1 VSQNEKD
8 MMNNTK
14 NYVMRHRL
22 NREISFNDD
31 FRKKY
36 MTNEYGNYEKYEK
49 NKVSTVYDKGEDENN
64 HDKFFENYMNLVKR
78 LPTKEAEEMSKQ
90 KRKDINDMLTD
101 TDSAHQEFPEAFF
114 NWKVETDKAAVI
126 EKEIDEE
133 MDFLENPTT
142 FETGYNGRMS
152 PFVKETIYREYQ
164 RGMTIKD
171 LSLKYGILHM
181 RVKAIIF

>member
-1 VSQNEKD
+1 
-8 MMNNTK
+8 MNNTK

-78 LPTKEAEEMSKQ
+78 LPTKEAEQMAKE
-90 KRKDINDMLTD
+90 KR
-101 TDSAHQEFPEAFF
+101 
-114 NWKVETDKAAVI
+114 
-126 EKEIDEE
+126 
-133 MDFLENPTT
+133 
-142 FETGYNGRMS
+142 
-152 PFVKETIYREYQ
+152 
-164 RGMTIKD
+164 
-171 LSLKYGILHM
+171 
-181 RVKAIIF
+181 